1 MAKLQ
6 NPIKEGFE
14 TVNQDLR
21 DVSKSHRNLGK
32 ALDKVRNSYSTC
44 LMTAPVQLANI
55 CLPVLTTETS
65 PNRT

>member
-21 DVSKSHRNLGK
+21 DVSKAHRNLGK
-32 ALDKVRNSYSTC
+32 ALDKVR
-44 LMTAPVQLANI
+44 
-55 CLPVLTTETS
+55 
-65 PNRT
+65 